1 MAALETNTGK
11 SVRGKRSTRRQMA
24 TRDARIIERL
34 VAGVTI
40 HEIAL
45 SEGITPRLARER
57 MAAILAR
64 RTLDTP
70 GEFLQMQIRRM
81 SEAMLVAYSAMS
93 GGNLRAVD
101 RYVRIVRELD
111 RYHSSAFALRPAS
124 ALPLASRQPPTL
136 LPAPICEPTPNGA
149 VSD

>member
-1 MAALETNTGK
+1 MAAPKTK
-11 SVRGKRSTRRQMA
+11 SAKSPRRKRSTRRQMA

-45 SEGITPRLARER
+45 SEGMTPRRARER
-57 MAAILAR
+57 MSAILAR
-64 RTLDTP
+64 RALDTP

-101 RYVRIVRELD
+101 R
-111 RYHSSAFALRPAS
+111 
-124 ALPLASRQPPTL
+124 
-136 LPAPICEPTPNGA
+136 
-149 VSD
+149 